1 MTTTDLFDFSAFP
14 TLTTPRL
21 VLREVEPT
29 DVEAVFALRS
39 DPEVQRYNGEP
50 MQSIAEAE
58 KLVDDLRTIIFPN
71 KYGIQWA
78 VTERDH
84 DELIGLFG
92 LNYWDQHHRRLDL
105 GYDLAHAHWGKGYA
119 YEGLKTILDWG
130 FPNLNL
136 NRIEA
141 HVIDGNARSVRVLE
155 RLGFRLDGRRRAF
168 SLEPD
173 GQFHDSLIY
182 GLLCD
187 EYGHA

>member
-14 TLTTPRL
+14 RLTTPRL

-29 DVEAVFALRS
+29 DVEAVLALRS
-39 DPEVQRYNGEP
+39 DPEVQHYNGEP
-50 MQSIAEAE
+50 MQSIDEAE

-78 VTERDH
+78 VTEHGQDK
-84 DELIGLFG
+84 LIGLFG
-92 LNYWDQHHRRLDL
+92 LNYWDQHNRRLDL

-119 YEGLKTILDWG
+119 YEGLKAILDWG
-130 FPNLNL
+130 FANLNL

-141 HVIDGNARSVRVLE
+141 HVVDGNERSVRVLE

-182 GLLCD
+182 GLLGAD
-187 EYGHA
+187 YVK